1 MSLLSFS
8 SKTTTAEEEAF
19 SLAEAFA
26 KTIVAGGRV
35 LVTTFNE
42 SSSFSTFRCAFLA
55 GLANITVVGDEGGGG
70 GGGPGNTMPMGR
82 VKGIFLE

>member
-1 MSLLSFS
+1 MSSLSFS
-8 SKTTTAEEEAF
+8 STTAEEEAF
-19 SLAEAFA
+19 ALAEAFA
-26 KTIVAGGRV
+26 NTIVAGGGV

-42 SSSFSTFRCAFLA
+42 SSSLSTFRCAFLA

-70 GGGPGNTMPMGR
+70 GGVPGTTMPMGR